1 MDELIISAGI
11 ALLAIIILIFLIDY
25 TKGTRK

>member
-1 MDELIISAGI
+1 MDELIVGAGI
-11 ALLAIIILIFLIDY
+11 VLFGIIIIIFLTDY

>member
-1 MDELIISAGI
+1 MDELIAGAGI
-11 ALLAIIILIFLIDY
+11 ALFGITIIIFLIDY

>member
-1 MDELIISAGI
+1 MDELIVGAGI
-11 ALLAIIILIFLIDY
+11 ALFGITIIIFLIDY